1 MLTNLKIENVAVIE
15 SANITFD
22 DELNILTG
30 ETGAG
35 KSIVIDS
42 INAILG
48 ERTSKELVRDGASN
62 AKVTAFFEDI
72 SDTVKASLEELEI
85 DCEDDNSLLITRTIT
100 ADGRSSCRV
109 NGQPITVSML
119 KKIGVDLITICGQHD
134 SQKLLQKESHITYI
148 DTLAG
153 IDFLKDEYR
162 MQYRKLIKLKR
173 ELLSIKQDESD
184 KVQRLEFLKYQ
195 IDELQNA
202 NITIGERDELLAEK
216 KKIQNREKI
225 ISSLYNA
232 HRILNGDE
240 NTAGLMDSLYNLSSF
255 LAQLSD
261 YHAQFE
267 TYEKSIDNFRYEMED
282 CVSALSSE
290 ISSMDDNDIDID
302 SIEERLDLLYRLSR
316 KYGSSE
322 EEMLDYLEKITNEY
336 DSIIT
341 SDERVLELES
351 EIDKLSVDV
360 LEKAKA
366 ISDKRKAFAT
376 QFEIDVMAELE
387 YLDMRGARFKV
398 LFNETSPQEN
408 GIDEIEFLISAN
420 SGQEPKTLSK
430 IASGGELSR
439 VMLAIRCVIS
449 GSENIGTMIFDEID
463 TGVSGRAAHKIAYK
477 LKQISNGRQVICV
490 THLAQIAAAANNHL
504 FIEKNTV
511 DSKTYTV
518 VKKLDGEQR
527 ISEIARI
534 IGGDVITDATL
545 MSAREL
551 IDFADKS

>member
-1 MLTNLKIENVAVIE
+1 
-15 SANITFD
+15 
-22 DELNILTG
+22 
-30 ETGAG
+30 
-35 KSIVIDS
+35 
-42 INAILG
+42 
-48 ERTSKELVRDGASN
+48 
-62 AKVTAFFEDI
+62 
-72 SDTVKASLEELEI
+72 
-85 DCEDDNSLLITRTIT
+85 
-100 ADGRSSCRV
+100 
-109 NGQPITVSML
+109 
-119 KKIGVDLITICGQHD
+119 D